1 MLLARLLLLPL
12 LYLRSTG
19 IMQKQV
25 PVRQSEKITIAP
37 PYGTI
42 ESDSGN
48 HFVDIATVV
57 LIILVCALLKL
68 KGALLLKRMFNK

>member
-1 MLLARLLLLPL
+1 
-12 LYLRSTG
+12 
-19 IMQKQV
+19 MQKKIIAE
-25 PVRQSEKITIAP
+25 RQDRISIET

-57 LIILVCALLKL
+57 FIILVCALLKFKEL
-68 KGALLLKRMFNK
+68 VLLKRMFNK

>member
-1 MLLARLLLLPL
+1 
-12 LYLRSTG
+12 
-19 IMQKQV
+19 MQRQA
-25 PVRQSEKITIAP
+25 PQRQSEKITIDT

-57 LIILVCALLKL
+57 FIILICALLKF
-68 KGALLLKRMFNK
+68 KGALLLKKMFKE

>member
-1 MLLARLLLLPL
+1 
-12 LYLRSTG
+12 
-19 IMQKQV
+19 MQKKIISE
-25 PVRQSEKITIAP
+25 RQERISIET

-48 HFVDIATVV
+48 HLVDIATVV
-57 LIILVCALLKL
+57 FIILVCVLLKL

>member
-1 MLLARLLLLPL
+1 
-12 LYLRSTG
+12 
-19 IMQKQV
+19 MQKKIISE
-25 PVRQSEKITIAP
+25 RQEKISIET

-48 HFVDIATVV
+48 HLVDIATVV
-57 LIILVCALLKL
+57 FIILVCVLLKL